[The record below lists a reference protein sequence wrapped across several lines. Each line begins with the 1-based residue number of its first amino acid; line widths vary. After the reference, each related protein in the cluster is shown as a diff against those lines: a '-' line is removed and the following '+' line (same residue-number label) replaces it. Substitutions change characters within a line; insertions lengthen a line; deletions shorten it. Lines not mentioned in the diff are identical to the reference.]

1 MAVRG
6 PLHSQDVAV
15 RQTRP
20 VLGGGSAL
28 GCGRSEMAERILYL
42 GILSVAAVLMLVA
55 PAALAQERLD
65 CEDFI
70 SQADAQ
76 AELRDNLSDPN
87 NLDDDNNG
95 IACDTFPYDAPDRD
109 ETPVGP
115 AGGGT
120 PKNGEPKAG
129 RSKNEAPKDRTPNEG
144 KSGDGK
150 QLLKAG
156 GNLPLPQK
164 LATGTGRSFPFW
176 PVAAILLSSGILAF
190 AVFRLVS
197 SRRRP

>member
-1 MAVRG
+1 M
-6 PLHSQDVAV
+6 
-15 RQTRP
+15 
-20 VLGGGSAL
+20 
-28 GCGRSEMAERILYL
+28 
-42 GILSVAAVLMLVA
+42 AAVLMLGA
-55 PAALAQERLD
+55 PLALAQERLD

-76 AELRDNLSDPN
+76 AELRDNPSDPN

-95 IACDTFPYDAPDRD
+95 IACDAFPYDAPVRD

-129 RSKNEAPKDRTPNEG
+129 KSKNEAPKDRTPKEG

-150 QLLKAG
+150 QLMKAG
-156 GNLPLPQK
+156 GDLPLPQK

-176 PVAAILLSSGILAF
+176 LVAAILLSSGILAF